1 MESVRLLIGQLMIM
15 LIYLAVGWILRHTGL
30 ITEDSIKALSNLLLY
45 VILPCVILRAFL
57 NADPSQKSALLMSI
71 VLGSATLALSMAV
84 SFLLFRSKP
93 IANFGAAFSN
103 AGFMGIP
110 LISAMLG
117 ADAVFYISGM
127 VALLNILQWTYGQAV
142 LAGSVQECR
151 PQALVQN
158 PLVLSFILGLVL
170 YFLPITLPRQVETA
184 VDAFAACNAPIAMVI
199 LGVLLGN
206 ISLRQLLGNSSTW
219 VVSGVRLLVIP
230 ALTILLLG
238 MFQTVSIEMK
248 TAILIAAS
256 APVGSNL
263 AVYVQKQG
271 GDSGEAVSMV
281 CLSTILSAVS
291 MPMILLGATFFW
303 H

>member
-1 MESVRLLIGQLMIM
+1 MEYVQVLIGQLIIM
-15 LIYLAVGWILRHTGL
+15 FIYLAVGWILRRAGL
-30 ITEDSIKALSNLLLY
+30 ITGESSKALSNLLLY
-45 VILPCVILRAFL
+45 VILPCVILRAFVK
-57 NADPSQKSALLMSI
+57 ADPSQTIALLTSI
-71 VLGSATLALSMAV
+71 GLGAAVLALSMVIA
-84 SFLLFRSKP
+84 FLIFHKNP

-142 LAGSVQECR
+142 LAGSMQECR
-151 PQALVQN
+151 PQALVKN
-158 PLVLSFILGLVL
+158 PLVVSFLLGLIL
-170 YFLPITLPRQVETA
+170 FFLPISLPLQLESA
-184 VDAFAACNAPIAMVI
+184 VDAFAACNAPVAMVI

-206 ISLRQLLGNSSTW
+206 VSLRQLWSNVHAW
-219 VVSGVRLLVIP
+219 MVSAVRLLLIP
-230 ALTILLLG
+230 ALTVLVLALFSAIP
-238 MFQTVSIEMK
+238 SEMK

-271 GDSGEAVSMV
+271 GNSGDAAAMI

-291 MPMILLGATFFW
+291 MPLVLLMSTFFW
-303 H
+303 N